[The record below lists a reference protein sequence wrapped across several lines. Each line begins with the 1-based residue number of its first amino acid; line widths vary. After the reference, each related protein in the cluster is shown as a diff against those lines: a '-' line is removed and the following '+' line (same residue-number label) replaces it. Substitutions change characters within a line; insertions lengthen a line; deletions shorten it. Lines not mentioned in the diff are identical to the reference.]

1 MGKYMRLGKL
11 TKVNPKSVWSNEN
24 EFNEWL
30 AENIDQLAEILGIE
44 LEVLEVESEIGSFR
58 ADIVARDLS
67 GEDKLV
73 VIESQLGKTDHEH
86 LGKIITYSAG
96 KNASTVVWIS
106 PEFREEHISALDW
119 LNSISSEISFFGIEL
134 QVLKINGSK
143 PAVYFNIV
151 SKPDNWRRE
160 RTRTPLTGRAL
171 LYQQF
176 FQELAEKLYSEGLAK
191 TRKGLPQN
199 WLSIGAGKSGFWYSA
214 VFTRDNRYRIELV
227 IDTGNYDRNKKIFN
241 KLKEYKEE
249 IEKNIGFQLNWNKLE
264 NSRCSRIE
272 LYYHEPIRI
281 EEVIEDENKK
291 KELINWTIN
300 IIKKFKKTFTP
311 KIKTIEI

>member
-1 MGKYMRLGKL
+1 MELGKL
-11 TKVNPKSVWSNEN
+11 TKLNPKNVWNNEN
-24 EFNEWL
+24 EFNGWL

-44 LEVLEVESEIGSFR
+44 LEILEIESEVGSFR

-73 VIESQLGKTDHEH
+73 IIESQLGKTDHEH

-96 KNASTVVWIS
+96 KNASTIVWIS

-119 LNSISSEISFFGIEL
+119 LNNISNEVSFFGIEL

-160 RTRTPLTGRAL
+160 RTRTLLTGRAL

-176 FQELAEKLYSEGLAK
+176 FQELAEKLYSKGIAK

-214 VFTRDNRYRIELV
+214 VFTRDIKYRIELV
-227 IDTGNYDRNKKIFN
+227 IDVGDYDKNKEIFD
-241 KLKEYKEE
+241 KLKETKEE
-249 IEKNIGFQLNWNKLE
+249 IEKSIGFQLNWNRLK

-272 LYYHEPIRI
+272 LYYPEPVRI
-281 EEVIEDENKK
+281 EEVMEDENKK

-300 IIKKFKKTFTP
+300 IIKKFKETFTP
-311 KIKTIEI
+311 RIKNIKI